1 MSPAAWSH
9 WEQFLSRDLDQFRTV
24 PESNSGWPLLV
35 LQRAS
40 QRVPRSCDDDRCTVS
55 STNAEYEGRILEEM
69 LDEERVPVQV
79 RKILLCLKL
88 FGGLQLLCMIP
99 QLYDCT
105 VETRGIHLQCT
116 MPFLYTRDSNSVDN
130 NILANASVI

>member
-1 MSPAAWSH
+1 LPDTNPGYVTPSFLKVEPSRLLESIPKFRSWVSPAAWSH

-69 LDEERVPVQV
+69 LDEERVPV
-79 RKILLCLKL
+79 
-88 FGGLQLLCMIP
+88 
-99 QLYDCT
+99 
-105 VETRGIHLQCT
+105 
-116 MPFLYTRDSNSVDN
+116 
-130 NILANASVI
+130 